1 MKFTAGTIAFMV
13 LSALLTVG
21 APEAAADRGAAYAG
35 RIVGAALAP
44 LLFAG
49 VVLLVARVF
58 GKARAPGAGARLVF
72 WTVGAVFLLNVAGL
86 GLRAPGF
93 VASRSVTDAER
104 QGLEIG
110 RDSIR
115 HRGFGFAL
123 PSPGATFR
131 SDSEMQREIE
141 AQFAKQPNAGG
152 WALRDEGS
160 GEGRGGIVIILVTKG
175 GRVTESL
182 LRAFAKGIRKGV
194 ANAEFNMLEDTVV
207 WVGASGEYRFLG
219 QNRDYTYLGIRC
231 LPGGRPQA
239 PVIVCVETVSA
250 SRRGDD
256 ELEFVRKGLAVGR

>member
-1 MKFTAGTIAFMV
+1 MKFTAGTVALMV

-21 APEAAADRGAAYAG
+21 APEAANAG

-44 LLFAG
+44 LLIAG
-49 VVLLVARVF
+49 VVLLVARLF

-72 WTVGAVFLLNVAGL
+72 WTVGVVFLLNVASF

-104 QGLEIG
+104 QGLAIG

-115 HRGFGFAL
+115 HTGFGFAL

-131 SDSEMQREIE
+131 SDSEMQRAIE
-141 AQFAKQPNAGG
+141 AQFAKQPNVGG
-152 WALRDEGS
+152 WALRDGGS
-160 GEGRGGIVIILVTKG
+160 GEGKGGVVIILVTKG
-175 GRVTESL
+175 GRVTEPL
-182 LRAFAKGIRKGV
+182 LRAFAKGVRRGV
-194 ANAEFNMLEDTVV
+194 ASAEFNMLEDTVV
-207 WVGASGEYRFLG
+207 WVGASGEYRFWG

-231 LPGGRPQA
+231 LPGGRSEV